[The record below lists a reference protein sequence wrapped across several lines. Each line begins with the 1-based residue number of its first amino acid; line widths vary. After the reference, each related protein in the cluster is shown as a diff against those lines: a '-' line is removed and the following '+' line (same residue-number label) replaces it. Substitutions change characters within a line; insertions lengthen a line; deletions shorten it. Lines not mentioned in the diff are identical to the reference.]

1 MLRYSVRRIVLAVPV
16 LFVVLTIIFL
26 AVRVAP
32 GDPAFAVLGDRASE
46 EALQNV
52 RERMGTNLPLWQQY
66 VTYLS
71 GIVRGDLGTSLVTGR
86 SAASQIAGVLPH
98 TVQLTAT
105 AILIGLLGMPVGVWA
120 AVKRNKLPDYLSRVL
135 SLAGLSF
142 PAFYLAILL
151 ILLFS
156 VRLGWFPTTG
166 VGAFNNPAQN
176 LRHLVLP
183 ALSLGLISGAYVTR
197 VTRSVVLNILTE
209 DFVRTARS
217 KGLRER
223 VVLYRHAL
231 RPGLVP
237 VASLVGIF
245 TITLL
250 GSAVTTEIVFAR
262 PGLGRFLVN
271 ATMQRDYG
279 LIQGAVVSFGIM
291 VVVVNVLT
299 DLVYG
304 LLDPKV
310 RSRA

>member
-1 MLRYSVRRIVLAVPV
+1 MLRYALKRILIAIPV

-32 GDPAFAVLGDRASE
+32 GDPAYAVLGDRASE
-46 EALQNV
+46 AALNSV
-52 RERMGTNLPLWQQY
+52 RERMGLNDSLPVQFWD
-66 VTYLS
+66 YLS
-71 GIVRGDLGTSLVTGR
+71 GILRGDLGVSLVTGR
-86 SAASQIAGVLPH
+86 SAAGTIMGVLPH
-98 TVQLTAT
+98 TVQLTFA
-105 AILIGLLGMPVGVWA
+105 AITLGLLLGIPTGVWA
-120 AVKRNKLPDYLSRVL
+120 AVHRNRWPDYVGRVV

-151 ILLFS
+151 MLFFA
-156 VRLGWFPTTG
+156 VKLGWFPTTG
-166 VGAFNNPAQN
+166 VGDFTDPAAN
-176 LRHLVLP
+176 LRHLALP

-217 KGLRER
+217 KGLAER
-223 VVLYRHAL
+223 IVLYRHAL

-262 PGLGRFLVN
+262 PGLGRLLVN

-279 LIQGAVVSFGIM
+279 LIQG
-291 VVVVNVLT
+291 VVVVFGALVVIVNVLT
-299 DLVYG
+299 DIIYG
-304 LLDPKV
+304 ALDPKV
-310 RSRA
+310 RSR